1 MSDEIMSDERRAG
14 SNQGGWGRWPGLV
27 FESLLKRIVEVI
39 FMRRFLLLG
48 LVVVL
53 GLIGCASEEKPPS
66 PAPTVSI
73 QPVWFSYTKPSP
85 MEAVEIIEHTLETAF
100 SFNMPPE
107 LAFAVLYA
115 ENPTLDDS
123 VVDDHLVH
131 HTGVTVPG
139 DISGLWRVS
148 KSAKEL
154 AMVRYRIEHGG
165 EEYPDSSDTEY
176 ALAIL
181 NSALRAKNPYDALL
195 AYSQSIRLTSE
206 PDVHFAKRALDA
218 YNYFL
223 TVNEVTATDSR
234 TGVTY
239 SVQWSKK

>member
-1 MSDEIMSDERRAG
+1 MRNGMMGDERRAG

-27 FESLLKRIVEVI
+27 FESLLKRIVEDN

-53 GLIGCASEEKPPS
+53 GLIGCASEEKAPP

-73 QPVWFSYTKPSP
+73 QPVWFIYTKPSP
-85 MEAVEIIEHTLETAF
+85 MEAVEIIEDTLQTAT
-100 SFNMPPE
+100 SYGIPPE
-107 LAFAVLYA
+107 MAFAVLYA
-115 ENPTLDDS
+115 ENPTLDRTMAEHHT
-123 VVDDHLVH
+123 VR
-131 HTGVTVPG
+131 HTGVTVDN

-154 AMVRYRIEHGG
+154 AMVRYKIEHGG
-165 EEYPDSSDTEY
+165 KEYPDSSDTAY

-181 NSALRAKNPYDALL
+181 NSALRAKTLYEALL

-206 PDVHFAKRALDA
+206 PDADFAKRALEA
-218 YNYFL
+218 YNYFR
-223 TVNEVTATDSR
+223 TVKAVIAKDSR
-234 TGVTY
+234 TEVTY